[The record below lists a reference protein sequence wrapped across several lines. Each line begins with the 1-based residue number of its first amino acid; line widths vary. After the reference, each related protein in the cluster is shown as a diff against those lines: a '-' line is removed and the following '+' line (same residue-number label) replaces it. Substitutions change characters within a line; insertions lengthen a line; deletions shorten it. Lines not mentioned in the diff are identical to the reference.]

1 MKRPDFI
8 KKTIL
13 GIFSGLLIP
22 KVSSSVQKINTSFNI
37 LRKNIGFNHMP
48 NKENK
53 TKNTVIHKANSR
65 NSADF
70 GWLKVNHT
78 FSFANYYNPDR
89 MNFGA
94 LRVLNDDTIL
104 GGKGFSTHPHDN
116 MEIITIPLEGSLKH
130 KDDMGN
136 GSIIK
141 KGDIQVMSAGR
152 GIQHSEYNGDDILPA
167 KVLQIWLHP
176 NKINVIPRYQQLSIK
191 SLIKPNIFSQIL
203 SPDIKDQGVW
213 IHQNSW
219 FSLGEFTKTTTSNYK
234 LHSTS
239 NGIYIFI
246 IDGKVEINGD
256 ILNKRDAI
264 GLWQVDSIN
273 ISSSI
278 GSRVLIME
286 VPMDV

>member
-1 MKRPDFI
+1 
-8 KKTIL
+8 
-13 GIFSGLLIP
+13 
-22 KVSSSVQKINTSFNI
+22 
-37 LRKNIGFNHMP
+37 MP

-104 GGKGFSTHPHDN
+104 GGKGFRTHPHDN

-136 GSIIK
+136 GSVIK

-219 FSLGEFTKTTTSNYK
+219 FSIGEFTKTTTSNYK
-234 LHSTS
+234 LHSNS

-286 VPMDV
+286 VPMNV

>member
-8 KKTIL
+8 KKSVL

-22 KVSSSVQKINTSFNI
+22 KLSLPAEKLNTRFNI

-48 NKENK
+48 NKETK

-94 LRVLNDDTIL
+94 LRVLNDDTIM

-141 KGDIQVMSAGR
+141 NGDIQVMSAGR
-152 GIQHSEYNGDDILPA
+152 GVQHSEYNGDDILPA

-176 NKINVIPRYQQLSIK
+176 NKKNVIPRYQQLSIK

-203 SPDIKDQGVW
+203 SPDIKRPR
-213 IHQNSW
+213 
-219 FSLGEFTKTTTSNYK
+219 SL
-234 LHSTS
+234 
-239 NGIYIFI
+239 
-246 IDGKVEINGD
+246 
-256 ILNKRDAI
+256 
-264 GLWQVDSIN
+264 DS
-273 ISSSI
+273 SKFM
-278 GSRVLIME
+278 V
-286 VPMDV
+286 

>member
-8 KKTIL
+8 KKSIL

-37 LRKNIGFNHMP
+37 SRKNIGFNHMP
-48 NKENK
+48 NKEHK

-141 KGDIQVMSAGR
+141 KGDIQVMSAGK

-176 NKINVIPRYQQLSIK
+176 NKINVIPRKQQLSIK

-203 SPDIKDQGVW
+203 S
-213 IHQNSW
+213 
-219 FSLGEFTKTTTSNYK
+219 LGI
-234 LHSTS
+234 
-239 NGIYIFI
+239 GI
-246 IDGKVEINGD
+246 
-256 ILNKRDAI
+256 AI
-264 GLWQVDSIN
+264 GKALPANGYEVHQYRKKEEAQECKFMAP
-273 ISSSI
+273 
-278 GSRVLIME
+278 SRVRADGTVGIGRY
-286 VPMDV
+286 VCRTIKN

>member
-1 MKRPDFI
+1 
-8 KKTIL
+8 
-13 GIFSGLLIP
+13 
-22 KVSSSVQKINTSFNI
+22 
-37 LRKNIGFNHMP
+37 MP

-53 TKNTVIHKANSR
+53 TKNAVIHKANSR

-136 GSIIK
+136 GSVIK
-141 KGDIQVMSAGR
+141 KGDIQVMSAGK

-219 FSLGEFTKTTTSNYK
+219 FSLGEFTKNTTSNYK
-234 LHSTS
+234 LHSIS

-286 VPMDV
+286 VPMNV

>member
-1 MKRPDFI
+1 MRRPDFI
-8 KKTIL
+8 KKSVL

-22 KVSSSVQKINTSFNI
+22 KLSLTAEKLNTRFNI

-48 NKENK
+48 NKETK

-89 MNFGA
+89 TNFGA
-94 LRVLNDDTIL
+94 LRVLNDDTIM

-116 MEIITIPLEGSLKH
+116 MEIITIPLKGSLKH

-141 KGDIQVMSAGR
+141 NGDIQVMSAGR

-167 KVLQIWLHP
+167 KVLQIWLYP
-176 NKINVIPRYQQLSIK
+176 NKTNVIPRYQQLSIK

-219 FSLGEFTKTTTSNYK
+219 FSLGEFTQTTTSNYK

-239 NGIYIFI
+239 NGVYIFI
-246 IDGKVEINGD
+246 IDGKVEINGHK
-256 ILNKRDAI
+256 LKKRDAI
-264 GLWQVDSIN
+264 GIWQVDSIN

-278 GSRVLIME
+278 GSRVLVME
-286 VPMDV
+286 VPMNV